1 MKNATAFDP
10 ERNPGISEAT
20 KNPEARNEEKATNS
34 IEGIGHG
41 LLNAET
47 QKLLSGS
54 EFIKL
59 VLLETLAQAIHKTG
73 LFVEGRKN

>member
-41 LLNAET
+41 LLNEET
-47 QKLLSGS
+47 SKLLS
-54 EFIKL
+54 
-59 VLLETLAQAIHKTG
+59 
-73 LFVEGRKN
+73 